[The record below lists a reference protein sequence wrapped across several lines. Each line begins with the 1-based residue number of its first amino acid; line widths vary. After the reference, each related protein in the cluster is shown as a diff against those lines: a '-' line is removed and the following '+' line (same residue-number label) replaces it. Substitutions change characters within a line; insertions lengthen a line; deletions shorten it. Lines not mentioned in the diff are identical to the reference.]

1 MLIRKARTLKNEL
14 LNEKLK
20 LEKVT
25 AEQSEHASILETL
38 DKQISEHDSD
48 LEKIETGNQLL
59 EHDINTFEGE
69 RNQLKNEIKDR
80 QEAEAARIKPQID
93 R

>member
-1 MLIRKARTLKNEL
+1 
-14 LNEKLK
+14 
-20 LEKVT
+20 
-25 AEQSEHASILETL
+25 
-38 DKQISEHDSD
+38 
-48 LEKIETGNQLL
+48 LL

-93 R
+93 KLNKEIDEFKQELKTLETKNENENKQSAEYKDRLNILDTG